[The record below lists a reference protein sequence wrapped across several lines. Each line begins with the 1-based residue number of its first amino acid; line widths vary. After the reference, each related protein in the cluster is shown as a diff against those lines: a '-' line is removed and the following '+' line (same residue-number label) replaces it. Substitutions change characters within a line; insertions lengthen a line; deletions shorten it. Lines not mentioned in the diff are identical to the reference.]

1 MSAYSRGELS
11 VEAYLVR
18 IIAGLCRQNGGE
30 IRVKGE
36 IVDTVGE
43 PTALLKEWDSKTQEI
58 VLRTGV
64 GSFTEVFKVIPER
77 QIRQTIPVPP
87 ARTSTTEI
95 FDPLQKIFKDDGYPK
110 PNGADGV
117 AEFLPHNSTLD
128 DERATKLEK
137 DQRIRRAA
145 ALIRDELA
153 RRKRQPQGELG

>member
-30 IRVKGE
+30 LRVKGE

-77 QIRQTIPVPP
+77 QVRQTIPVPP
-87 ARTSTTEI
+87 ATPRREV
-95 FDPLQKIFKDDGYPK
+95 FDPLQKIFKDEGFAK

-128 DERATKLEK
+128 DERATRLEH
-137 DQRIRRAA
+137 DQKIKRAA
-145 ALIRDELA
+145 ALIREELN
-153 RRKRQPQGELG
+153 RRRRQPQGELG